1 MKEIGWKLNQLL
13 FRLPR
18 GIVIMR
24 SWLRE
29 SAKSPR
35 NQMEIEK
42 SGATENE

>member
-24 SWLRE
+24 SWPHE
-29 SAKSPR
+29 SAKPLC
-35 NQMEIEK
+35 NKVETEK